1 MWCGWAG
8 GRTSD
13 EFGMQG
19 TTDSDCGTPAAADE
33 LTATAAAAGEG
44 GDRPQLS
51 ATFMSSP
58 QHWITS
64 M

>member
-1 MWCGWAG
+1 MMLVWT

-13 EFGMQG
+13 ELGTQE
-19 TTDSDCGTPAAADE
+19 TTDSDCGTAGCRAPA
-33 LTATAAAAGEG
+33 ATAADG